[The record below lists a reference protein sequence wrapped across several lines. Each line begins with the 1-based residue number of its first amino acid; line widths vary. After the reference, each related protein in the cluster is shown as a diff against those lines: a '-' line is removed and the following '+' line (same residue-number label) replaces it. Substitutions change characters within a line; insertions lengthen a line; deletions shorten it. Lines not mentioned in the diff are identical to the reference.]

1 MKVATFN
8 INNVNKRLDNLL
20 AWLAKAQPDVVSLQE
35 LKAEQGAFPVKALRT
50 LGYEAVWQGERSW
63 NGVAILARNQ
73 VPVLTRTS
81 LPNGSVLD
89 SDGVLAR
96 RRRHPFDKHRAS
108 SERSRSSGGAKD
120 LPLRHGVPR
129 DIPRPAGKKRG
140 LFGMTPGDFED
151 RNHDNQARYIEAAV
165 QGVLITSIYLP
176 NGNPQPGPKFNYKLA
191 WFERLIAHAAEL
203 MASGAPVVLAGDYN
217 VVPTPQDIYPTRS
230 LDGNALIQPASREAF
245 ARLLAQGWT
254 DAMRKLHPEGPLW
267 TFWDYKF
274 ERWQKDKGMRLDH
287 FLLSP
292 NLSDRLVD
300 GGVDRWV
307 RGQENASDHAPTWI
321 VLDL

>member
-1 MKVATFN
+1 LVKVASFN
-8 INNVNKRLDNLL
+8 INNINKRLDNLL
-20 AWLAKAQPDVVSLQE
+20 AWLAKAEPDVVSLQE
-35 LKAEQGAFPVKALRT
+35 LKAEQQAFPVKAIRA

-81 LPNGSVLD
+81 LPGN
-89 SDGVLAR
+89 
-96 RRRHPFDKHRAS
+96 P
-108 SERSRSSGGAKD
+108 
-120 LPLRHGVPR
+120 
-129 DIPRPAGKKRG
+129 
-140 LFGMTPGDFED
+140 ED
-151 RNHDNQARYIEAAV
+151 HHARYIEAAV

-191 WFERLIAHAAEL
+191 WFERLIAHAVEL

-217 VVPTPQDIYPTRS
+217 VVPTSQDIYPTRS
-230 LDGNALIQPASREAF
+230 LDNNALIQPESRQAF

-254 DAMRKLHPEGPLW
+254 DAMRKLRPDGPLW

-292 NLSDRLVD
+292 SLSDRLVD
-300 GGVDRWV
+300 GGVDRWA

-321 VLDL
+321 MLDL

>member
-1 MKVATFN
+1 MVKVATFN
-8 INNVNKRLDNLL
+8 INNINKRLDNLL
-20 AWLAKAQPDVVSLQE
+20 AWLAKAEPDVVSLQE
-35 LKAEQGAFPVKALRT
+35 LKAGQEAFPVNALRT

-63 NGVAILARNQ
+63 NGVAILSRNH
-73 VPVLTRTS
+73 VPVVTRTS
-81 LPNGSVLD
+81 LPGNPEG
-89 SDGVLAR
+89 
-96 RRRHPFDKHRAS
+96 HY
-108 SERSRSSGGAKD
+108 SETRN
-120 LPLRHGVPR
+120 H
-129 DIPRPAGKKRG
+129 
-140 LFGMTPGDFED
+140 ED
-151 RNHDNQARYIEAAV
+151 RNYETRNHEDHQARYIEAAV

-230 LDGNALIQPASREAF
+230 LDNNALIQPESRQAF

-254 DAMRKLHPEGPLW
+254 DAMRKLHPDGPLW

-300 GGVDRWV
+300 GGVDRWA

-321 VLDL
+321 MLDL